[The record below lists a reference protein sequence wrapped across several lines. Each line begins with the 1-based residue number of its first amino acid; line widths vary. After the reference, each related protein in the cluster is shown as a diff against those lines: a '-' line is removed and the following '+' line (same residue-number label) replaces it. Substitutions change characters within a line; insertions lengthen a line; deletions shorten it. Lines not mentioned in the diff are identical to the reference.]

1 MIDPGREVTLV
12 AGDTSYTLY
21 AGNRALRLI
30 EREVGKPLP
39 EILEGMES
47 GSVGLVTT
55 VLWALL
61 QQHHPGTSIDDVD
74 EIIDSGEYDAIGEAI
89 GEAASRAFRTGTIA
103 GGDDAGKAT
112 ALTGDQPGTGN
123 RSSPAPSRRG

>member
-1 MIDPGREVTLV
+1 MIDPEREVTLV

-39 EILEGMES
+39 DILEGMES

-74 EIIDSGEYDAIGEAI
+74 EIIDSGEYDVIGEAI
-89 GEAASRAFRTGTIA
+89 GEAASRAFRTGT

-112 ALTGDQPGTGN
+112 ALTGARPGTGN
-123 RSSPAPSRRG
+123 PSSPARSRRG